1 MNASTKYALLFRP
14 ENINSQHFDDV
25 FQLLVVE
32 KSSNKLEINNYLL
45 DEYAIKQLLFVK
57 DKPIK
62 DAINNLLEKN
72 LKANYKSIQ
81 QSFKAYKNSKAIEQA
96 VAKAYPRFL
105 AEQLKCLLPKSGTPS
120 ISHYTTNTSN
130 GKQQCITCTI
140 SASTPSIYFDVRK
153 NEEADLAIHAIVMI
167 DDVAYPITAFAQHQ
181 FLLEKNNEYFLLHI
195 EDMQMINW
203 LHSINIGNYFLKPDL
218 LLEQVIKKLEVK
230 YRVDRNDCFTA
241 NEIIEVP
248 KSCIYISELSGMYL
262 MLTPQWSYDGFVV
275 DNPFQEKM
283 QFTRNGKIYHIIRNA
298 EYENEL
304 VNYLK
309 ELHPTFEKQNKGY
322 YYVTFADAKKKNW
335 FLNTYHQ
342 LLEKNIDIVGIDM
355 LKHFRYSQH
364 AIHTTFQL
372 HASTQDHMEN
382 ATMHIQFGNE
392 AMKLIELQKIIL
404 ANQKTILL
412 KDDTIGLLPDEWL
425 QEYGVILKH
434 SKINKNEIQVP
445 AWILIS
451 AQQKS
456 DTTNTVAQSVN
467 YQEEWQQAYVQWQN
481 PNETLFTKPIAIK
494 ADLRIYQQK
503 GFEWMALLSKIGAG
517 ACLADDM
524 GLGKTLQTI
533 TYLAWQQQ
541 TNLQDKFL
549 IICPASLIY
558 NWKIEIEK
566 FAPHFRVNVLNE
578 ENKNQTSFISKHIQV
593 YIGSYG
599 KVRSMLDKVQIVP
612 WDVIVLDESH
622 NIKNPNALST
632 KAVRTLQARHRIA
645 LSGTPVMNNTF
656 DLYSQVNFL
665 LPDLLGTPEFFRQQY
680 ANPIDREKNEE
691 KVNQLKRITAPF
703 ILRRTKEQVAKDL
716 PAKIEQI
723 MWCQMSDAQQNF
735 YDNLKAKVYDGIMAD
750 IEKNGLG
757 KSKIG
762 VLAGITKLRQAC
774 GAPVL
779 VKEEGGEGIDSIK
792 VQLLIEEI
800 QENLASHKALV
811 FSQFKGMLQLIK
823 AELDKLGI
831 AYYHFDGDTDL
842 KERQN
847 LVSKFQD
854 RENTTSI
861 FLISLMAGNAGIT
874 LTEADYVFLV
884 DPWWNTAVQDQA
896 IDRTHRIGQN
906 KTVFAYKMIC
916 KNTIEEK
923 IILMQQNKKE
933 LSDDL
938 VSAEEN
944 FVKTMSVDDVK
955 FLFGS

>member
-153 NEEADLAIHAIVMI
+153 NEEADLAIHVIVMI
-167 DDVAYPITAFAQHQ
+167 DDAAYPITAFAQYQ

-203 LHSINIGNYFLKPDL
+203 LHSIDMSNYFLKPDL

-283 QFTRNGKIYHIIRNA
+283 QFTRNGKIYHIIRNTL
-298 EYENEL
+298 YENEL

-309 ELHPTFEKQNKGY
+309 ELHPTFDKQNKGY

-372 HASTQDHMEN
+372 HASAQDHMEN

-578 ENKNQTSFISKHIQV
+578 ENKNQTSFISKHVQV

-823 AELDKLGI
+823 AELGKLGI

-938 VSAEEN
+938 VSAEDN